1 MAAAK
6 NPSQCREV
14 LQQDVFSGTSKG
26 PIQLRLKLWEQL
38 AIQCGHQ
45 GDPFC
50 LDPALIFSVMGALK
64 IGGYRSAINYLETAK
79 GHHIAMGHLWG
90 AQLEQARR
98 AAIRSCKRGLGSSKQ
113 AEGLPLEK
121 LSEVTEE
128 LPLVDGGPRWPG
140 RSTLLASWW
149 LLREIEASRAR
160 RCHITVDHTV
170 KKVTWRLPSSKTDQY
185 LLLRVQLALHVPLSR
200 YGSASGGAKGRTR
213 YPCVPSVLRIRGHKA
228 GLGRYLPGDRPFVE
242 HTNHQAEWPLFYW
255 AHCPCHWCSLHGC
268 QLHRTMENTA
278 VREVGIS
285 SFHALY
291 RLSPSA
297 TTGRS
302 CPRVISKAVGG
313 KSQI

>member
-1 MAAAK
+1 MVVQDGPGALLSWPLGGYSERSK
-6 NPSQCREV
+6 LRERE
-14 LQQDVFSGTSKG
+14 DVTSPLTTREKGDLATSKF
-26 PIQLRLKLWEQL
+26 E
-38 AIQCGHQ
+38 
-45 GDPFC
+45 D
-50 LDPALIFSVMGALK
+50 
-64 IGGYRSAINYLETAK
+64 RSS
-79 GHHIAMGHLWG
+79 
-90 AQLEQARR
+90 RP
-98 AAIRSCKRGLGSSKQ
+98 RSRQVS
-113 AEGLPLEK
+113 
-121 LSEVTEE
+121 
-128 LPLVDGGPRWPG
+128 
-140 RSTLLASWW
+140 
-149 LLREIEASRAR
+149 
-160 RCHITVDHTV
+160 
-170 KKVTWRLPSSKTDQY
+170 Y

-242 HTNHQAEWPLFYW
+242 HTNHQAEWRPLFYW

-313 KSQI
+313 KKPNLSWKPYFVKLTLYDPNSLSPIQLCWRIVRLLYLS